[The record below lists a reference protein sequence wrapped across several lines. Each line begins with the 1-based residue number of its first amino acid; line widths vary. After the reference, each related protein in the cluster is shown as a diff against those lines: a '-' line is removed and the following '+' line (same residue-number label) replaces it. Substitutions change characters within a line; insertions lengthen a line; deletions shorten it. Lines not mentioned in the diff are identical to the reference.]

1 MPRLAHTMRSPAF
14 GGMPAS
20 TPTWMGVE
28 AGRTRLNA
36 RQIHS
41 CRSKAQSGL
50 TGTTGVVAGCGQ
62 GTHARDVVRPRA
74 TSCDLVRRRATSQQ
88 NTASDLRECPVG
100 PCSVLSGD
108 ISKCPCT
115 TRAPTADA
123 GRRDCGAAQFL
134 PAIFAQFAGR
144 TWQKW
149 PQFGR
154 IRTPLTCANATECA
168 VRQAANDCECY
179 CRHRGR
185 TPENAPRARTGAYA
199 ISHGLT
205 CPNAVS
211 RDDSRSPGRTRIR
224 RVLHA
229 RRIEGPQT
237 AACRVA

>member
-1 MPRLAHTMRSPAF
+1 MDGGRSRENATQCATDTFLQVKGTIWPHGHDRRGGRLR
-14 GGMPAS
+14 
-20 TPTWMGVE
+20 
-28 AGRTRLNA
+28 AGYARTR
-36 RQIHS
+36 R
-41 CRSKAQSGL
+41 
-50 TGTTGVVAGCGQ
+50 
-62 GTHARDVVRPRA
+62 RA